1 MNRKPIHDLACR
13 QLKNLLEEPGGT
25 HNMVTHAY
33 MWGLGDKL
41 LKRFYELLKEI
52 YYLCYSK
59 GNSYPSLSVKMRTK
73 TRV

>member
-1 MNRKPIHDLACR
+1 
-13 QLKNLLEEPGGT
+13 
-25 HNMVTHAY
+25 MVTHAY

-41 LKRFYELLKEI
+41 HKRFFELLKEI